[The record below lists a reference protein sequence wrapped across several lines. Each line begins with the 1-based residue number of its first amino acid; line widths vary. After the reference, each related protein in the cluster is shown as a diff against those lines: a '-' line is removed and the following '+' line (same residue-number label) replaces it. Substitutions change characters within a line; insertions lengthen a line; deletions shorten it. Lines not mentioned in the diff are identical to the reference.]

1 MSQLFELNKNNLKEI
16 SEKNFDL
23 EKDIQNIVES
33 NVEKLFDL
41 KLVKSEFIINN
52 YRLDSLCFD
61 EDKKSFVIIEYKK
74 NQSYSVIDQGYS
86 YLSTMLNNKSDFILE
101 FNENMNASIKRDEID
116 WSQSRIIFISPS
128 FNSYQKDSV
137 NFRDMPFDLYEI
149 KKFSNKYV
157 SLNKLISE
165 SKESINKVTKRNKSL
180 INKVADEIKVYS
192 EDDVLKNRDE
202 VRELYELLKE
212 EVLKF
217 HGSELVAARNYMT
230 LKKNN
235 KIVAYIGV
243 QEKNIEISIIRRLS
257 FKNQVD
263 KAKISYEIKDPKKI
277 FSIHKPD
284 NRREI
289 YRYKFNDEKD
299 FNFLIDVLKHAFD
312 SKK

>member
-23 EKDIQNIVES
+23 EKDIQDIVES

-86 YLSTMLNNKSDFILE
+86 YLSAMLNNKSDFILE

-128 FNSYQKDSV
+128 FSSYQKDSV

-165 SKESINKVTKRNKSL
+165 SKESINKDTKKNKSL

-192 EDDVLKNRDE
+192 EDDVLKNRNE
-202 VRELYELLKE
+202 MRELYELLKE

-217 HGSELVAARNYMT
+217 QGSELVAARNYMT

-243 QEKNIEISIIRRLS
+243 QVKNIDIGIIRRLS

-289 YRYKFNDEKD
+289 YRYKFNNDKD